1 MASDGSKNLEE
12 RPIATTAKDGGAP
25 PFDVI
30 ADALSEPALAAAQ
43 PAGRMSWLLAAAS
56 RYGYPVALAVAVILF
71 LFWPRNAG
79 SEHKWDAGTDD
90 LLFLALVAYLA
101 RQVAKR
107 SPTLLDLPS
116 AVTRAV
122 RRGLRLDG

>member
-1 MASDGSKNLEE
+1 MASDGSKKLEE
-12 RPIATTAKDGGAP
+12 RTIAAMAKGGGAP
-25 PFDVI
+25 PLDAV
-30 ADALSEPALAAAQ
+30 AAALSEPAPAAAQ
-43 PAGRMSWLLAAAS
+43 RAGRMSWLLAAAN

-71 LFWPRNAG
+71 LFWPRNTG

-107 SPTLLDLPS
+107 SPTLLNLPS